1 MKQVTISNQN
11 RLFSYVALLFLTI
24 LAFPVAADAQS
35 RERLNPTKLTSKDI
49 SGVIGDNIGD
59 IYYYSFEAGPG
70 ELTITLTVDPVKKLF
85 NTCSVSFEVFN
96 EDARSIGSGFVV
108 ASNGETGQRVEHIN
122 FSRRQKV
129 TLKIKLPDTLSGL
142 SGPSSGK
149 YFLRL
154 DGATHFGVSQGV
166 SLPDVESDKQDLDT
180 PECLPKKGI
189 LRVKMKDGSIRRIDL
204 SEAAEITIQPL

>member
-1 MKQVTISNQN
+1 MKETGISNQN
-11 RLFSYVALLFLTI
+11 RSLTYVMLVFLTI
-24 LAFPVAADAQS
+24 LALPVAAYAQS

-49 SGVIGDNIGD
+49 SGVIGDNVGD

-70 ELTITLTVDPVKKLF
+70 ELTITLTVDPAKKRF
-85 NTCSVSFEVFN
+85 NTCSVIFEVFN
-96 EDARSIGSGFVV
+96 EDARSIGSGYLV
-108 ASNGETGQRVEHIN
+108 ASNGETGQTVEHIN

-149 YFLRL
+149 YLLHL
-154 DGATHFGVSQGV
+154 DGATHFGISSGV
-166 SLPDVESDKQDLDT
+166 SLPDVESDTQNSDT